1 MDVPARTAYVMSIVT
16 PEERP
21 AAASRTAVPRS
32 LAAALSPGI
41 SGWLLSLSP
50 FGWPL
55 VLAGGMKIAYD
66 LTFWR
71 LFRHVDPIESAS
83 SSRHER

>member
-1 MDVPARTAYVMSIVT
+1 MGPARQTQ
-16 PEERP
+16 ERP
-21 AAASRTAVPRS
+21 AAASLTAVPRS

-41 SGWLLSLSP
+41 SGWLLGLSP

-66 LTFWR
+66 LALWR
-71 LFRHVDPIESAS
+71 LFRHVEPIEGEST
-83 SSRHER
+83 SRLER